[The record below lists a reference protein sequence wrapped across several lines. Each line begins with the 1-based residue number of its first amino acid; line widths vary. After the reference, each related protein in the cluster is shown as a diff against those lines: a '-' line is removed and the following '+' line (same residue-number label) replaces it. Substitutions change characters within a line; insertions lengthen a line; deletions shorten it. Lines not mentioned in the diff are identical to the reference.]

1 MNKTF
6 SLVVLMLMVVAM
18 LGVVSADTVIAGKIY
33 NADFTAIEPG
43 ASVTVTCGGILAPE
57 GTVLSK
63 DDGAYSVTYDEELGC
78 HQGSTLSVHAIK
90 TGVGENTVTGE
101 IHDGV
106 VESLDLNLGVV
117 NVPLVPEFGLIAGLT
132 TVLGALGVFFFVRKK

>member
-18 LGVVSADTVIAGKIY
+18 LGAVSAQTVIAGKIY
-33 NADFTAIEPG
+33 NADFSDVVSG
-43 ASVTVTCGGILAPE
+43 ATVEVTCNNHLVN
-57 GTVLSK
+57 TTSLS
-63 DDGAYSVTYDEELGC
+63 DGAYSASYLNAEC
-78 HQGSTLSVHAIK
+78 QGNNSLSVHAYK
-90 TGVGENTVTGE
+90 AGVGENTIIGD
-101 IHDGV
+101 IHNNYPIPNF
-106 VESLDLNLGVV
+106 DLNLGVV